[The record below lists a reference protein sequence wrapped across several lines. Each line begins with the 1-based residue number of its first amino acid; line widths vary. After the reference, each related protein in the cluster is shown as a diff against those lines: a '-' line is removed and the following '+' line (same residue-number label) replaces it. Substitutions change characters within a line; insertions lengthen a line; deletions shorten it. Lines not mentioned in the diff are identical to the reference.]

1 MMIIDAH
8 QHFWNYDPVRHDW
21 IGEDMKV
28 IRRDFQPEDIQKV
41 LEKNGVSACVAV
53 QADQS
58 EAETEMLLNFSEQYG
73 FIAGVVG
80 WVDLRQDGLED
91 RLAYYSTFPQLKG
104 FRHVL
109 QNEDPSFML
118 NPDFLRGIDQLREFD
133 FTYDILIYPHQLD
146 AAIEMVSHFPEQRFV
161 VDHLAKPL
169 IKKKEIR
176 EWKEK
181 MKDLSRHPHL
191 YCKISGMV
199 TEADWESWK
208 TDDLLPY
215 LEAVTEIFGPERLMF
230 GSDWPVC
237 LLASTYDKWLGLV
250 KNYFSSFSLTD
261 QQKVF
266 GGNANTFY
274 RLNCL

>member
-1 MMIIDAH
+1 MIVDAH
-8 QHFWNYDPVRHDW
+8 QHFWKYDPVRHDW

-28 IRRDFQPEDIQKV
+28 IRRDFQPKD
-41 LEKNGVSACVAV
+41 LEEVYAKNGVHACVAV

-58 EAETEMLLNFSEQYG
+58 EAETDMLLAFAKTHD
-73 FIAGVVG
+73 FIKGVVG
-80 WVDLRQDGLED
+80 WVDLRGEELDD
-91 RLAYYSTFPQLKG
+91 RLSYYSSFSKLKG

-109 QNEDPSFML
+109 QNEEPSFML
-118 NPDFLRGIDQLREFD
+118 DPAFLRGIGLLQKFD
-133 FTYDILIYPHQLD
+133 LAYDLLIFPHHLD
-146 AAIEMVSHFPEQRFV
+146 AAIEMVGHFPEQRFV

-169 IKKKEIR
+169 IKKREIR

-181 MKDLSRHPHL
+181 MKELSKHPHI

-208 TDDLLPY
+208 SEDLIAY
-215 LEAVTEIFGPERLMF
+215 MEAVTEIFGPDRLMF

-237 LLASTYDKWLGLV
+237 LVASSYDKWLGFV
-250 KNYFSSFSLTD
+250 KTFYNSFSPID
-261 QQKVF
+261 RAKIF
-266 GGNANTFY
+266 GGNVNSFY

>member
-1 MMIIDAH
+1 MIIDAH
-8 QHFWNYDPVRHDW
+8 QHFWNYDPISHDW
-21 IGEDMKV
+21 IGEDMKM
-28 IRRDFQPEDIQKV
+28 IRRDFQPKDLKDV
-41 LEKNGVSACVAV
+41 YEKNGVSACVAV

-58 EAETEMLLNFSEQYG
+58 EAETAMLLNYAEQHD

-80 WVDLRQDGLED
+80 WVDLRQGGLED
-91 RLAYYSTFPQLKG
+91 RLNYYSAFSKLKG

-118 NPDFLRGIDQLREFD
+118 EPAFLRGIGLLQKFD
-133 FTYDILIYPHQLD
+133 FTYDILIFPQHLD
-146 AAIEMVSHFPEQRFV
+146 AAVEMVGHFPEQRFV

-181 MKDLSRHPHL
+181 MKVLSQHPHL

-199 TEADWESWK
+199 TEADWEDWK
-208 TDDLLPY
+208 ADELLPY
-215 LEAVTEIFGPERLMF
+215 LEAATEIFGPDRLMF

-237 LLASTYDKWLGLV
+237 LVASSYDKWLNLV
-250 KNYFSSFSLTD
+250 KAYFQSFSPAD
-261 QQKVF
+261 QAKVF
-266 GGNANTFY
+266 GGNANSFY
-274 RLNCL
+274 QLNCL

>member
-1 MMIIDAH
+1 MIIDAH
-8 QHFWNYDPVRHDW
+8 QHFWNYDPISHDW
-21 IGEDMKV
+21 IGEDMKM
-28 IRRDFQPEDIQKV
+28 IRRDFQPKDLKDV
-41 LEKNGVSACVAV
+41 YEKNGVSACVAV

-58 EAETEMLLNFSEQYG
+58 EAETAMLLNYAEQHD

-80 WVDLRQDGLED
+80 WVDLRQEGLED
-91 RLAYYSTFPQLKG
+91 RLNYYSAFPKLKG

-118 NPDFLRGIDQLREFD
+118 EPAFLRGIGLLQKFD
-133 FTYDILIYPHQLD
+133 FTYDILIFPQHLD
-146 AAIEMVSHFPEQRFV
+146 AAIEMVGHFPGHRFV

-181 MKDLSRHPHL
+181 MKVLSQHPHL

-199 TEADWESWK
+199 TEADWEDWK
-208 TDDLLPY
+208 ADDLLPY
-215 LEAVTEIFGPERLMF
+215 LEAATEIFGPDRLMF

-237 LLASTYDKWLGLV
+237 LVASSYDKWLNLV
-250 KNYFSSFSLTD
+250 KAYFQSLSPAD
-261 QQKVF
+261 QAKIF
-266 GGNANTFY
+266 GANANSFY
-274 RLNCL
+274 QLNCL

>member
-1 MMIIDAH
+1 MVIIDAH
-8 QHFWNYDPVRHDW
+8 QHFWNYDPINHDW
-21 IGEDMKV
+21 IGEDMKM
-28 IRRDFQPEDIQKV
+28 IRRDFQPKDLKDV
-41 LEKNGVSACVAV
+41 YARNGVSACVAV

-58 EAETEMLLNFSEQYG
+58 EAETAMLLNYAEQHD

-80 WVDLRQDGLED
+80 WVDLRQEGLED
-91 RLAYYSTFPQLKG
+91 RLNYYSAFPKLKG

-118 NPDFLRGIDQLREFD
+118 EPAFLRGIGLLQKFD
-133 FTYDILIYPHQLD
+133 FAYDILIFPQHLD
-146 AAIEMVSHFPEQRFV
+146 AAIEMVGHFPGHRFV

-181 MKDLSRHPHL
+181 MKVLSQHPHL

-199 TEADWESWK
+199 TEADWEDWK
-208 TDDLLPY
+208 ADDLLPY
-215 LEAVTEIFGPERLMF
+215 LEAATEIFGPDRLMF

-237 LLASTYDKWLGLV
+237 LVASSYDKWLNLV
-250 KNYFSSFSLTD
+250 KAYFQSFSPAD
-261 QQKVF
+261 QAKIF
-266 GGNANTFY
+266 GANANSFY
-274 RLNCL
+274 QLNCL